1 MIRFKQRLARL
12 VALLTLRARYYRR
25 PINLQKIAFQKG
37 FAVACAL
44 DLGSG
49 PKPRNPFG
57 ANNVFGVDIR
67 SFDINPSVKK
77 CTLGI
82 DYIPFADNYF
92 DAITAYDVLEHIP
105 RVINNGDILAFPFV
119 DAMNDI
125 WRVLRVGGIFYSETP
140 CFPMQ
145 EAFQDP
151 THVNIMTEDTLPLY
165 FGESRWAKIYG
176 FIGSFCVIEEGWFGN
191 KYFCILKKISAEAL
205 SNVNDPQE

>member
-1 MIRFKQRLARL
+1 MKLKLRLARL
-12 VALLTLRARYYRR
+12 LALLTLRAKYYRK
-25 PINLQKIAFQKG
+25 PISLQKIAFQEG
-37 FAVACAL
+37 LAVACAL

-67 SFDINPSVKK
+67 SFDINPSVQK

-82 DYIPFADNYF
+82 DCIPFADNSF

-105 RVINNGDILAFPFV
+105 RVVNNGDILAFPFV
-119 DAMNDI
+119 ESMNEI

-140 CFPMQ
+140 CFPMK

-151 THVNIMTEDTLPLY
+151 THINIMTEDTLRLY
-165 FGESRWAKIYG
+165 FTENAWARIYG
-176 FIGSFCVIEEGWFGN
+176 FIGSFSLVTEGWRGSH
-191 KYFCILKKISAEAL
+191 YFCVLQKTSETPL
-205 SNVNDPQE
+205 SELNEPQK